1 MLIGHSAGAHL
12 VMQLLADPQY
22 LRAVGMETD
31 VSAFV
36 KGAVGISGVY
46 NIVRI
51 ANTAFYGSFV
61 VRYVDM
67 LFYSTACWH
76 QTHELVYVCYR

>member
-22 LRAVGMETD
+22 LRLVGMETD
-31 VSAFV
+31 VNAIV
-36 KGAVGISGVY
+36 KCAVGISGVY

-51 ANTAFYGSFV
+51 ANTAFYGSLV
-61 VRYVDM
+61 VSSIIQRR
-67 LFYSTACWH
+67 
-76 QTHELVYVCYR
+76 CYNVR